1 MIIFMFKSVL
11 KSAVVIGQVAIITL
25 FFSALIGCRE
35 KVVQASIPQTPPE
48 VDVAVPI
55 SKTITEWDEY
65 TGRFDAVER
74 VDVRARVTGYL
85 TEVRFKDGQLV
96 DKGDILFVID
106 PRPFRYAVRRTQ
118 AQYSLALKDFERA
131 QSLLEAE
138 AISQEEFDRRYHE
151 LKVAE
156 STLND
161 AKLELAFTQ
170 VRSPIDGKVSR
181 DFVNVGNL
189 VRANET
195 LLTRL
200 VSVDPIHFYFEASQ
214 ADLLKSIRLDRAG
227 KLPSSDSHPNPIYI
241 KLPDEKDFIHEGR
254 MDFVDNI
261 IDPGT
266 GTILGRAVVPN
277 PDAIIYP
284 GLFGRARLIGSGEYP
299 ALLVPESAINTDQS
313 RKYVYVVNDDN
324 NAQRAYVELGPL
336 HDGQLYVVRSGLK
349 PHDRIVVSGTQR
361 IRAANQPV
369 TPVKK
374 QLDPA

>member
-1 MIIFMFKSVL
+1 MITLKIRSKLKHTALLSQSATLIIFFVFL
-11 KSAVVIGQVAIITL
+11 T
-25 FFSALIGCRE
+25 GCND
-35 KVVQASIPQTPPE
+35 KAVQASIPQTPPE
-48 VDVAVPI
+48 VDVALPV
-55 SKTITEWDEY
+55 SKKITEWDEY

-85 TEVRFKDGQLV
+85 TEVRFKDGQAV
-96 DKGDILFVID
+96 QKGDVLFVID
-106 PRPFRYAVRRTQ
+106 PRPFHYAVQRAR
-118 AQYSLALKDFERA
+118 AQYSLAQKDFERA
-131 QSLLEAE
+131 RALLKAK
-138 AISQEEFDRRYHE
+138 AISQEEFDRRSQVF
-151 LKVAE
+151 KVAE

-161 AKLELAFTQ
+161 AKLDLTFTQ
-170 VRSPIDGKVSR
+170 VKSPIDGKVSR

-189 VRANET
+189 VRENET

-227 KLPSSDSHPNPIYI
+227 KLPSSDKNPNPIFI

-284 GLFGRARLIGSGEYP
+284 GLFGRARVIGSGEYE
-299 ALLVPESAINTDQS
+299 ALLVPEKAINTDQS

-324 NAQRAYVELGPL
+324 QAQRAYVELGPL
-336 HDGQLYVVRSGLK
+336 QEGQFYIVRSGLQGNE
-349 PHDRIVVSGTQR
+349 RIVVSGIQR
-361 IRAANQPV
+361 IRAADQPV
-369 TPVKK
+369 TPVEIK
-374 QLDPA
+374 LDAS